1 MARETHETVPQLE
14 LESVI
19 GFNGRVPT
27 GLNVH
32 PDGEH
37 LVYPLG
43 CTIIIQALRNRKQE
57 FLHGHTNNVSYVTV
71 SRSGQYIASGQ
82 VTFMGFKADI
92 IIWDYPKREIHAR
105 LTLHKAKVEAL
116 AFSPN
121 DLYLVSLGG
130 QDDGSVVVWNVAKG
144 EAVCGSPASAP
155 SAGNCLTVKFS
166 NNNDDIFITA
176 GSSTLRVWDLDL
188 PNRKI
193 HPTECQTGQLKRIVT
208 CLEVSDDDSFFFCG
222 TSSGDI
228 LTVNLKTKLLNSC
241 APQKK
246 KFSQGVT
253 ALKTLKTGDMLV
265 GSGDGVVSL
274 CKGTPFKAIK
284 KVELVGGV
292 TSISLR
298 GQGHQFFA
306 GSDAAQIYRF
316 NYAEF
321 KEELVGTCHNEAV
334 YDISFPFGTS
344 ELFATC
350 SKNDIRVWHSDT
362 CKELL
367 RITVPN
373 MTCHAV
379 ELMQDGK
386 SIISA
391 WNDGKIRVFTPES
404 GKLIYAI
411 NNAHSMG
418 VTAIAATTDCKK
430 IISGGGEGQVRVWEI
445 GKGFQRLIEAMK
457 EHKSSV
463 SCIKVKRN
471 NTECVTAS
479 SDGTCIIWDL
489 VRFVRNHM
497 VLSNTLFR
505 CVCYHTE
512 EFQIITS
519 GSDRKIGYWEVFDG
533 SPIRELE
540 GSLSGSIN
548 GMDISPDGTHF
559 VTGGDDKLV
568 KVWGYNEGE
577 VTHVGIGHSG
587 SITRIKVCPNARSI
601 ISISADGAI
610 LRWKYPL
617 LS

>member
-1 MARETHETVPQLE
+1 MARETHEAVPPLE

-43 CTIIIQALRNRKQE
+43 CTIIIQALRNRTQE

-92 IIWDYPKREIHAR
+92 IIWDYSKREIHAR

-166 NNNDDIFITA
+166 NNNDAIFITA
-176 GSSTLRVWDLDL
+176 GNSTLRVWDLDL

-208 CLEVSDDDSFFFCG
+208 CLEISDDDSFFFCG

-246 KFSQGVT
+246 KFSLGVT

-274 CKGTPFKAIK
+274 CKGTPFKVIK

-298 GQGHQFFA
+298 GQGHQFFT

-316 NYAEF
+316 NYTEF

-334 YDISFPFGTS
+334 YDISFPLIQYEDCFVTRA
-344 ELFATC
+344 L
-350 SKNDIRVWHSDT
+350 
-362 CKELL
+362 
-367 RITVPN
+367 
-373 MTCHAV
+373 
-379 ELMQDGK
+379 
-386 SIISA
+386 SA

-418 VTAIAATTDCKK
+418 VTAIAATSDCKK